1 MSTATA
7 WTFLLISGLADVLWA
22 ITTKYSAGYTRLTW
36 TAASLVALVIFLG
49 LLTQA
54 LKVLPLGTAYAVW
67 TGIGAV
73 GSVVA
78 GLVLFGE
85 SMSAARLAA
94 VAVILSGVVALKVLP
109 A

>member
-1 MSTATA
+1 MTNSVA
-7 WTFLLISGLADVLWA
+7 WTFLILSGIADVVWA
-22 ITTKYSAGYTRLTW
+22 ITTKYSAGYTRLGW
-36 TAASLVALVIFLG
+36 TVVSLVMLVVFLG

-73 GSVVA
+73 GSVLG
-78 GLVLFGE
+78 GLVFFGE
-85 SMSAARLAA
+85 ALTGARLTAII
-94 VAVILSGVVALKVLP
+94 VIIGGVVALKILP

>member
-1 MSTATA
+1 MTNSIA
-7 WTFLLISGLADVLWA
+7 WTFLILSGIADVVWA
-22 ITTKYSAGYTRLTW
+22 ITTKYSAGYTRLGW
-36 TAASLVALVIFLG
+36 TVVSLVMLVVFLG

-73 GSVVA
+73 GSVLG
-78 GLVLFGE
+78 GLVFFGE
-85 SMSAARLAA
+85 ALTGARLTAII
-94 VAVILSGVVALKVLP
+94 VIIGGVVALKILP